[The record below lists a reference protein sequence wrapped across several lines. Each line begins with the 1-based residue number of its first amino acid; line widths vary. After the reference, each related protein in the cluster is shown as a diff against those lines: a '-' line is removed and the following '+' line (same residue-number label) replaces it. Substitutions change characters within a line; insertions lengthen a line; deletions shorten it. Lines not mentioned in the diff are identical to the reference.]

1 MKISEQIKQYRKEKT
16 AIGYSPNTIDRVV
29 GNINLMTRE
38 LGATRTRD
46 LHTSAIIDWGI
57 DKLQE
62 GKRPT
67 TIGAYYN
74 SMRAFTKHLA
84 QKGIEIDVD
93 PERLRSYGK
102 HKSPR
107 IFLKNDVK
115 LILRHSDAQT
125 KILITLL
132 FTSGLRISEAIAIDY
147 EAIIAEDRLYVK
159 KKGGESS
166 TVIVPSSV
174 GKELLRLSLASSN
187 GFCFV
192 DSNGDQLKRNQAYYA
207 IKKAFAASG
216 YGWATPHTLRH
227 SFCTELLRNGADL
240 SHVSRLM
247 RHSNVA
253 ITQRYTHL
261 VLDDVARTHKL
272 LGW

>member
-38 LGATRTRD
+38 LGVARTRD
-46 LHTSAIIDWGI
+46 LHTSVIIDWGI
-57 DKLQE
+57 DRLQQ
-62 GKRPT
+62 GRRPT

-74 SMRAFTKHLA
+74 SMRSFTRFLES
-84 QKGIEIDVD
+84 KGIKTNVD
-93 PERLRSYGK
+93 PERLKSYGK
-102 HKSPR
+102 HKAPR

-115 LILRHSDAQT
+115 HIVKHSDHQT
-125 KILITLL
+125 GVLITLM

-147 EAIIAEDRLYVK
+147 EAIIAEDRVYVR

-174 GKELLRLSLASSN
+174 GSELLKLSLASGN
-187 GFCFV
+187 GYCFV
-192 DSNGDQLKRNQAYYA
+192 DALGQQMKRNQAYYA
-207 IKKAFAASG
+207 IKKAFIMSG
-216 YGWATPHTLRH
+216 YDWATPHTLRH

-247 RHSNVA
+247 RHSNIA